1 MSKFIS
7 CDWGTSAFRL
17 RLVEYPSL
25 TILEEITSRE
35 GIADTHELMM
45 KSNSERYPF
54 YQAILAKGVAK
65 LAGESGISL
74 SGIPV
79 IISGMAS
86 SSLGMMELDYKSL
99 PVKTDGSD
107 LLVHIENPSADF
119 KYPMALISGVKS
131 SDDAMRGEESL
142 VVGSDLEE
150 TGNKQL
156 IILPGTHSKHVT
168 IKNGFVTNI
177 KTYMTG
183 EVFELLLSK
192 SLLSKSVSSAGSF
205 SKNDQLWFQK
215 GAHEGAENNFLN
227 AIFHVRTKR
236 LFNDISSE
244 ENYHYL
250 SGLLIGSELSV
261 LKNKSYKKIVL
272 VSDERF
278 FALYSTALH
287 SLDLNQ
293 KLYCQKAETA
303 LIRGQSFIYEK
314 YFSNYQ

>member
-1 MSKFIS
+1 MANFIS

-25 TILEEITSRE
+25 TILKEITSGE
-35 GIADTHELMM
+35 GITNTYELMM
-45 KSNSERYPF
+45 KSRSERYPF
-54 YQAILAKGVAK
+54 YQATLAKGVTK

-74 SGIPV
+74 SGVPV
-79 IISGMAS
+79 IISGMAT
-86 SSLGMMELDYKSL
+86 SSLGMMELDYKCL

-131 SDDAMRGEESL
+131 SDDVMRGEESL
-142 VVGSDLEE
+142 IIGSDLEE
-150 TGNKQL
+150 TGNEQL

-168 IKNGFVTNI
+168 IKNGFITDI

-183 EVFELLLSK
+183 EIFELLVSK
-192 SLLSKSVSSAGSF
+192 SILSKSVKSGSGFSATGQSW
-205 SKNDQLWFQK
+205 LQK
-215 GAHEGAENNFLN
+215 GVCEGAENSFLN

-261 LKNKSYKKIVL
+261 LKDKSYEKVML
-272 VSDERF
+272 VSDNRF
-278 FALYSTALH
+278 LPLYSAALH
-287 SLDLNQ
+287 ALHPGQ
-293 KLYCQKAETA
+293 KLYYQKAETA
-303 LIRGQSFIYEK
+303 LVKGQSFIYEK
-314 YFSNYQ
+314 YFSNYE

>member
-1 MSKFIS
+1 MANFIS

-17 RLVEYPSL
+17 RLVECPSL
-25 TILEEITSRE
+25 TILKEITSGE
-35 GIADTHELMM
+35 GIANTYELMM
-45 KSNSERYPF
+45 KSRSERYPF
-54 YQAILAKGVAK
+54 YQATLAKGVAK

-79 IISGMAS
+79 IISGMAT
-86 SSLGMMELDYKSL
+86 SSLGMMELDYKCL

-107 LLVHIENPSADF
+107 LLVHIESPSADF

-142 VVGSDLEE
+142 VIGSDLEE
-150 TGNKQL
+150 TDNEQL
-156 IILPGTHSKHVT
+156 IILPGTHSKHVI
-168 IKNGFVTNI
+168 IKNGFVTDI

-183 EVFELLLSK
+183 EVFELLASK
-192 SLLSKSVSSAGSF
+192 SILSKSVKSRSGFSATGQS
-205 SKNDQLWFQK
+205 WFQK
-215 GAHEGAENNFLN
+215 GVCEGAENSFLN

-261 LKNKSYKKIVL
+261 LKDKSYKKIVL
-272 VSDERF
+272 VSDDRF
-278 FALYSTALH
+278 LPLYSAALH
-287 SLDLNQ
+287 ALHPGQ
-293 KLYCQKAETA
+293 KLCHQKAEIA
-303 LIRGQSFIYEK
+303 LVKGQSFIYEK
-314 YFSNYQ
+314 YFSNYE